1 VSDDVPEAPAAAV
14 TAPAPPP
21 APAPSA
27 RRTWIRLGV
36 LALVLVVSGIVADQT
51 GLTEHLTRER
61 IRDQM
66 EALGP
71 LGAVLFIA
79 LFTVGEL
86 AHVPGWVF
94 VGAAIL
100 AYGQAMGGLLSYVG
114 AQVALAAA
122 FVVVRAIGGDALSAI
137 ERPFVKRML
146 AAVDSRP
153 VLAVAGLRAV
163 LLMTPALTYAL
174 AMTRV
179 RFWPYVVGN
188 LIGLAIPIALMAYF
202 FEWFL
207 AR

>member
-1 VSDDVPEAPAAAV
+1 VTEPE
-14 TAPAPPP
+14 APPP
-21 APAPSA
+21 AKKTSTRA
-27 RRTWIRLGV
+27 RMLA
-36 LALVLVVSGIVADQT
+36 LALVVVVSYVVAEQT
-51 GLTEHLTRER
+51 GLTAYLTRDQ
-61 IRDQM
+61 IREQM

-71 LGAVLFIA
+71 FGAVLFIG

-100 AYGQAMGGLLSYVG
+100 AYGQLMGGLLSYAG

-153 VLAVAGLRAV
+153 VLAVAGLRAI

-179 RFWPYVVGN
+179 RFWPYVAGN
-188 LIGLAIPIALMAYF
+188 LIGLAVPIALMAYF